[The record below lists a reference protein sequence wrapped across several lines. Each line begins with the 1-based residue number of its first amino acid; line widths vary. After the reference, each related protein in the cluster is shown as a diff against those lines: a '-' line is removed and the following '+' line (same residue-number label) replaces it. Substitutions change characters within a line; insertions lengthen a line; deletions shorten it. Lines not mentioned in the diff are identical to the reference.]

1 MDVLALNEVT
11 SNTTG
16 FEVFEE
22 NVTPHSNWKAL
33 RIRGVFQRA
42 DAKNQNGR
50 IYPYS
55 ILEQALKECSESLS
69 SKNMFGELDH
79 PCLTDSAFSVLTE
92 NGWKKFAD
100 IRVGDKVWSRRN
112 GTAVLSIVED
122 VINKPY
128 AGEVYSVKGKSIDS
142 TFTAYHNFI
151 FSQRKDTS
159 CNAVNEFK
167 VRMKDIANNISSYTH
182 FPIPKTAVF
191 NRNASDVVIIPPA
204 VGVNHKRTKNNTDVP
219 LVLPAK
225 SFAAFLGI
233 YLAEG
238 NVAKSNQ
245 VIISQINSWS
255 KKYIKEEILDK
266 LSPQLVWTADK
277 KGFHTSDAR
286 LKQYLQ
292 KLGSKY
298 EKYIPNEIKQL
309 DPECLRELIYWFG
322 IGDGRLVGSYD
333 KAANVTVKEAAAAA
347 VRGRLTTE
355 NLKFQLFSVSEKLI
369 SDLHECLVY
378 CGESG
383 TRTTVVTKNDYAFA
397 GRTIKAENKVPLYI
411 LTVSAAQNIYLTNST
426 KITKK
431 YYEGNIYCLTTTH
444 GNFYMQQNGKSFWT
458 GNCDQAAGVSLKNV
472 SHVITKLSF
481 SNKDLIGEAIVF
493 DDPGPAGTP
502 AGRLLGALIR
512 NGCTVGISSR
522 GLGAVKQGY
531 DGVSVVEEYKLVTFD
546 CVHNPSTQQ
555 AYIHAVNENKDI
567 NSLAKAEFE
576 RIARV
581 KDLYSTF
588 STLIKEIKQ

>member
-11 SNTTG
+11 SSTTG

-79 PCLTDSAFSVLTE
+79 PS
-92 NGWKKFAD
+92 G
-100 IRVGDKVWSRRN
+100 
-112 GTAVLSIVED
+112 
-122 VINKPY
+122 
-128 AGEVYSVKGKSIDS
+128 
-142 TFTAYHNFI
+142 
-151 FSQRKDTS
+151 
-159 CNAVNEFK
+159 
-167 VRMKDIANNISSYTH
+167 
-182 FPIPKTAVF
+182 
-191 NRNASDVVIIPPA
+191 
-204 VGVNHKRTKNNTDVP
+204 
-219 LVLPAK
+219 
-225 SFAAFLGI
+225 
-233 YLAEG
+233 
-238 NVAKSNQ
+238 
-245 VIISQINSWS
+245 
-255 KKYIKEEILDK
+255 
-266 LSPQLVWTADK
+266 
-277 KGFHTSDAR
+277 SDA
-286 LKQYLQ
+286 L
-292 KLGSKY
+292 
-298 EKYIPNEIKQL
+298 
-309 DPECLRELIYWFG
+309 
-322 IGDGRLVGSYD
+322 
-333 KAANVTVKEAAAAA
+333 
-347 VRGRLTTE
+347 
-355 NLKFQLFSVSEKLI
+355 
-369 SDLHECLVY
+369 
-378 CGESG
+378 
-383 TRTTVVTKNDYAFA
+383 
-397 GRTIKAENKVPLYI
+397 
-411 LTVSAAQNIYLTNST
+411 
-426 KITKK
+426 
-431 YYEGNIYCLTTTH
+431 
-444 GNFYMQQNGKSFWT
+444 
-458 GNCDQAAGVSLKNV
+458 VSLKNV

-481 SNKDLIGEAIVF
+481 YNKDLIGEAIVF